1 MGEPA
6 ISMRPAAELVAYANN
21 ARTHSPEQIEQLK
34 ASFRKFGVN
43 TPLGVDG
50 EGILVGHGRL
60 QAMTEMWAAGEDVPG
75 PGKRAM
81 LDRGMVPT
89 IDLSGLSED
98 ERKAYIIADNQLALN
113 AGWDFDM
120 LRTELTTL
128 DGAGFDMGVL
138 GFDPDSL
145 ADLMMVP
152 VEGLTDPNAAP
163 PLEDVAISVPGDLWL
178 LGEHRLLCGSA
189 IVATDVER
197 VLNGEAPNLMVTD
210 PPYGVDYDPA
220 WRNETGKDKAG
231 VTRHK
236 SSGKVVSAKDTRAT
250 GTVLNDDQ
258 ADWRE
263 AWALF
268 PGQVAYVWHGG
279 LHAVEVAASLEAAR
293 LLPRAQIIWVKTRHA
308 LGRGHFHWQHEPA
321 FFAVKEGEQ
330 LTVDPAEAFEEDHAT
345 AVYVVKKGKA
355 AHWRGGRK
363 QTTVWFIEHLKN
375 DTGHGTQKPVEC
387 MRRPMENNSA
397 PGEAV
402 YEPFSGSGTTI
413 VAGEM
418 IQRRVFAIELDPR
431 YVDVA
436 VRRWQDFT
444 GKAAVL
450 EGDGRT
456 FAEVSG
462 LRAAQIGFYNAVGQV
477 GVDLAQAAE

>member
-1 MGEPA
+1 
-6 ISMRPAAELVAYANN
+6 MRPATELVAYANN

-75 PGKRAM
+75 PGKRAI
-81 LDRGMVPT
+81 LPRGMVPT
-89 IDLSGLSED
+89 IDLSGLSEE

-120 LRTELTTL
+120 LKTELVTL
-128 DGAGFDMGVL
+128 GDAGFDLGVL

-145 ADLMMVP
+145 ADILANP
-152 VEGLTDPNAAP
+152 TEGKTDPNDAP
-163 PLEDVAISVPGDLWL
+163 PLEEVAISRPGDLWL
-178 LGEHRLLCGSA
+178 LGGNRLLCGSS

-197 VLNGEAPNLMVTD
+197 VLDGEVPNLMVTD

-220 WRNETGKDKAG
+220 WRNETGKDAAG

-236 SSGKVVSAKDTRAT
+236 SSGKVVDAHASDAVGK
-250 GTVLNDDQ
+250 VMNDDQ

-263 AWALF
+263 AWGLF

-279 LHAVEVAASLEAAR
+279 VHAAEVAASLEACR
-293 LLPRAQIIWVKTRHA
+293 LLPRAQIIWVKTRAA
-308 LGRGHFHWQHEPA
+308 LSRGHFHWQHEPA
-321 FFAVKEGEQ
+321 FFAVREGEQ
-330 LTVDPAEAFEEDHAT
+330 LTVDPAEAFEQDHAT
-345 AVYVVKKGKA
+345 ALYVVKKGKT

-375 DTGHGTQKPVEC
+375 DTGHGTQKPVDC
-387 MRRPMENNSA
+387 MKRPIENNSV
-397 PGEAV
+397 PGEVV

-413 VAGEM
+413 IAGEM
-418 IQRRVFAIELDPR
+418 SDRRVFAIELDPR

-436 VRRWQDFT
+436 VKRWEAFT
-444 GKAAVL
+444 GKEAIL

-456 FAEVSG
+456 WAQLVAE
-462 LRAAQIGFYNAVGQV
+462 REAQAGFYNAVGQV
-477 GVDLAQAAE
+477 AVAAGG